1 MADNEKLSQLDFLSL
16 PVRSGDIIYIIRS
29 DGLGGYDS
37 FKVAVSDL
45 PAGAGSG
52 LTTLVSMPANTAAS
66 GAVGQYAAD
75 GNMFAVYVA
84 SVGWMF
90 FQGFQ
95 I

>member
-1 MADNEKLSQLDFLSL
+1 MADNEKLSQLTALSL
-16 PVRSGDIIYIIRS
+16 PIQDDDIIYIIRS
-29 DGLGGYDS
+29 DGIGGYDS

-45 PAGAGSG
+45 PSATATG
-52 LTTLVSMPANTAAS
+52 LTTLVSMPANTASS
-66 GAVGQYAAD
+66 GAVGQYAVD
-75 GNMFAVYVA
+75 GNMFAIYVA